1 MAFFEARTGYNAST
15 LSISQEVL
23 QKLGMLANGNVV
35 IQSQNRHNPL
45 DVAAT
50 PGGPSGTAWRARF
63 YCTNCHAERI
73 LLMETLL
80 SEPELV
86 KQMDW
91 CKGHKHL
98 GPVKVTTSGA
108 IEDLDPERKLK
119 EF

>member
-1 MAFFEARTGYNAST
+1 MAFFEAKTGYNAST

-23 QKLGMLANGNVV
+23 QKLGMMANGNVM
-35 IQSQNRHNPL
+35 IQSQNQRNGFDQPT
-45 DVAAT
+45 T
-50 PGGPSGTAWRARF
+50 PGGPSGTAWRARL
-63 YCTNCHAERI
+63 YCTNCHAEKI

-91 CKGHKHL
+91 CKAHRHL
-98 GPVKVTTSGA
+98 GPAKITTSGA

>member
-1 MAFFEARTGYNAST
+1 MAFFQAMTGYNAST

-35 IQSQNRHNPL
+35 IQSQNQPNCFDQP
-45 DVAAT
+45 AS

-63 YCTNCHAERI
+63 YCTNCHAAKV

-91 CKGHKHL
+91 CKEHKHTRPL
-98 GPVKVTTSGA
+98 AVATSGTV
-108 IEDLDPERKLK
+108 EDLDPERQLK